1 MERDFLLESLLN
13 NIFSAGKIS
22 NYCGGA
28 CSPHMP
34 EVSRYYRVVI
44 KAFASGQCGPVR
56 AQARAEDGETLTIL
70 QNMHLILKKNWGF
83 PLLNLEKIGFPY
95 FLS

>member
-1 MERDFLLESLLN
+1 
-13 NIFSAGKIS
+13 
-22 NYCGGA
+22 
-28 CSPHMP
+28 MP

-70 QNMHLILKKNWGF
+70 QSGDPASHVTQVARILVLVTITYCTVVRTEILF
-83 PLLNLEKIGFPY
+83 LDAIAIKIH
-95 FLS
+95 S